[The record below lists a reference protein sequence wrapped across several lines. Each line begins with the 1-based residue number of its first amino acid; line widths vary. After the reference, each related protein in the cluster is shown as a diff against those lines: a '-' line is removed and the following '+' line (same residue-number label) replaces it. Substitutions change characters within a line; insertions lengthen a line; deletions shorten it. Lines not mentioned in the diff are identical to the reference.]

1 MQHNQA
7 TRPHSERG
15 KPMHSIAKEDVVVL
29 KDSADVML
37 RSSAEINNAITT
49 IQRTCPYA
57 DDPVIIAAIRG
68 LQDVSVNLSG
78 IWAELDLTLA
88 SNDML

>member
-37 RSSAEINNAITT
+37 RSSAEINNAIT
-49 IQRTCPYA
+49 
-57 DDPVIIAAIRG
+57 
-68 LQDVSVNLSG
+68 
-78 IWAELDLTLA
+78 
-88 SNDML
+88 NDSENMPLCR

>member
-1 MQHNQA
+1 
-7 TRPHSERG
+7 
-15 KPMHSIAKEDVVVL
+15 MHSIAKEDVVVL

-49 IQRTCPYA
+49 IQRTCPVA
-57 DDPVIIAAIRG
+57 DDAVIVETLRN
-68 LQDVSVNLSG
+68 LQNVSANLSG